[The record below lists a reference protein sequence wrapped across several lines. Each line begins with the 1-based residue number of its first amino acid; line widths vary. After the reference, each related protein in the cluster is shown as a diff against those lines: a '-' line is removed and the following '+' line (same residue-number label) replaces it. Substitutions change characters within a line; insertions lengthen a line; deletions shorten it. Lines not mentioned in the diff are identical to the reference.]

1 MRIAIT
7 PLPETTAMPHPLNR
21 RLVMRHALAGGLSL
35 ALPLA
40 RACQIPMGSFTI
52 VHPWAYGAA
61 AGGDGEVYM
70 GFIEVVKADRL
81 IGASSA
87 VAERVEMGGVANP
100 RVDFEIR
107 EGMSSGLSET
117 GAHLKLVGLKM
128 PLYVNGSYTIALE
141 FEKVGLI
148 EATLSI
154 DMPRFR

>member
-1 MRIAIT
+1 MLIT
-7 PLPETTAMPHPLNR
+7 LPETTAMPHTLNR

-35 ALPLA
+35 ALPVA

-52 VHPWAYGAA
+52 VHPWAYGTP

-70 GFIEVVKADRL
+70 GFIEVFKADRL

-117 GAHLKLVGLKM
+117 GAHPLWPAQKLWLQEM
-128 PLYVNGSYTIALE
+128 CRYHQAQPLVLLGH
-141 FEKVGLI
+141 
-148 EATLSI
+148 
-154 DMPRFR
+154 R